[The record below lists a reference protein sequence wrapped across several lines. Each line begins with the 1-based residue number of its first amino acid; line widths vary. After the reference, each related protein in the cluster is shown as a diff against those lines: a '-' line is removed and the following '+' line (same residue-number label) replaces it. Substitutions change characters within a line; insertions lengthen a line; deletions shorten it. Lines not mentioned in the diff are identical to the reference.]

1 MAMRALKQVPAA
13 AAAAADMMAVPS
25 ATAALML
32 LFVPSHHLNQISHIC
47 PKQK

>member
-1 MAMRALKQVPAA
+1 MAMRALKQVPA

-32 LFVPSHHLNQISHIC
+32 LFVPSHHLNQISHVC